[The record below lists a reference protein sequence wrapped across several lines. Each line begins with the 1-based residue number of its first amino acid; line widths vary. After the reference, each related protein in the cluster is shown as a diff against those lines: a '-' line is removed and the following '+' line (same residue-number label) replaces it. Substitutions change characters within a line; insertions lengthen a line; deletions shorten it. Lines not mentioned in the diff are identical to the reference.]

1 MTMLLILA
9 VAALAT
15 YFYWVVVRALMRHR
29 TPDFGR
35 DIYRSEQP
43 AKYWLQVVLYSLM
56 AVGSTIYGLFLVG
69 DLLNP

>member
-1 MTMLLILA
+1 MATARSLII
-9 VAALAT
+9 
-15 YFYWVVVRALMRHR
+15 RQR

-56 AVGSTIYGLFLVG
+56 ALGATIYSLVLIG
-69 DLLNP
+69 DLTGR

>member
-1 MTMLLILA
+1 MTMLLTLA
-9 VAALAT
+9 VAALAA
-15 YFYWVVVRALMRHR
+15 YFYWVVVRALMRQR

-43 AKYWLQVVLYSLM
+43 AKYWLQVILYSLM

-69 DLLNP
+69 DLLNL